1 MQTVLIE
8 EYIPHGYENR
18 ISRPD
23 LQMRTGF
30 SDRLNRQL
38 IEQARERRV
47 LIVSADG
54 GYFIPAEGDEV
65 HVRGY
70 IQREKNR
77 FKTMSHK
84 LKLLK
89 RDFPD
94 RSEMSGQ
101 MSLFEE
107 KSTNAK

>member
-8 EYIPHGYENR
+8 EYIPHGYKNR
-18 ISRPD
+18 ISRPE
-23 LQMRTGF
+23 LQIRTGF
-30 SDRLNRQL
+30 TDRKNREL

-54 GYFIPAEGDEV
+54 GYFIPCEGDEV

-84 LKLLK
+84 LKLLR

-94 RSEMSGQ
+94 RREVPGQ
-101 MSLFEE
+101 MSLFEGE
-107 KSTNAK
+107 NNG